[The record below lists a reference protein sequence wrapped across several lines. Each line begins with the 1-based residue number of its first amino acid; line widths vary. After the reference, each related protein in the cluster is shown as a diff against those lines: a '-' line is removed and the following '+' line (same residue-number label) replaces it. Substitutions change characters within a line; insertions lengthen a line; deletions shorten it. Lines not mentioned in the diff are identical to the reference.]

1 MDLNQLLPQTF
12 ASFQIDIVHQTK
24 VEMVATL
31 ERNFGN
37 EYACFVLESSCL

>member
-12 ASFQIDIVHQTK
+12 ASFQIDIVDQTK

-31 ERNFGN
+31 ERNFGK
-37 EYACFVLESSCL
+37 EYASFVLELSCL